1 MTFPSSV
8 LIAEDDLLIS
18 LIIERMLNKMGVEK
32 VITVQTEDDTVEKT
46 FSEDPDL
53 VLLDVH
59 LLEGNGL
66 NAFYRIRKTSSVPII
81 VMTGSYPE
89 IEEHPEISNYL
100 IKPFESN
107 ALEESLRFAFR
118 EQSATG

>member
-1 MTFPSSV
+1 MLFPKSV

-18 LIIERMLNKMGVEK
+18 LIIERMLDRMGVDTI
-32 VITVQTEDDTVEKT
+32 ITVRTESRVVERVL
-46 FSEDPDL
+46 SDDPDL

-66 NAFYRIRKTSSVPII
+66 DAFTRIRKTSSVPII

-89 IEEHPEISNYL
+89 IEDHPEISNYL
-100 IKPFESN
+100 IKPFEST
-107 ALEESLRFAFR
+107 ALEESIRFAFR